1 MKKWGEKMAFSKGKR
16 IEDETSK
23 RIVNLAI
30 NIGCHEGVEAL
41 TVTRLCKE
49 LNCDRRV
56 IYNRFRDI
64 DEINLVVAQRCNEE
78 ILEKAKTVMTSQ
90 VSLYENVIALIR
102 TAFTYIYEKRVHF
115 QYYTTLY
122 TITNEKVQN
131 EIVHYLTY
139 LKKKEKTS
147 GDTRAEINSSSIAQN
162 IWILMTGIGSMLATN
177 GNYKYQEGLNTLL
190 CGIEALMS
198 YIR

>member
-1 MKKWGEKMAFSKGKR
+1 MPQ
-16 IEDETSK
+16 
-23 RIVNLAI
+23 
-30 NIGCHEGVEAL
+30 
-41 TVTRLCKE
+41 
-49 LNCDRRV
+49 
-56 IYNRFRDI
+56 YNRFRDI

-131 EIVHYLTY
+131 EIVHYPPHLHDNQY
-139 LKKKEKTS
+139 LS
-147 GDTRAEINSSSIAQN
+147 Q
-162 IWILMTGIGSMLATN
+162 
-177 GNYKYQEGLNTLL
+177 GLQCVCLFHLL
-190 CGIEALMS
+190 SAFPLRMPFFHPIFS
-198 YIR
+198 